1 MASKENIRA
10 VSVDPQLEGMDGLYQ
25 AIGEVLKDG
34 INFVRASALVVQS
47 RTDSSTAWIR
57 FCV

>member
-10 VSVDPQLEGMDGLYQ
+10 VFVDPQLEGMDGLYQ

-47 RTDSSTAWIR
+47 RADSSTAWIR

>member
-10 VSVDPQLEGMDGLYQ
+10 VFVDPQLEGMVGLYQ